1 MVGAMLVLDAVSL
14 VFDFVEAMYVERDHD
29 DSF

>member
-1 MVGAMLVLDAVSL
+1 MLVLDAISL

-29 DSF
+29 DFIKKRA